1 MDHRA
6 GSAVY
11 RRPFPAGS
19 RCGTLAGVTES
30 FVFNPFVPGFDED
43 PAPTYHELRTHAPVY
58 YWPLAD
64 AYLISRY
71 HDIVAMMKD
80 PRLSRSQRDSAQYQ
94 PLPDTPEYAEYR
106 SATMNGLFQV
116 GQADHLRL
124 RRLVNPAF
132 TPRAIERLRGEIL
145 AITRDALARLP
156 DGDIVDLA
164 PMIDDIPLRVIG
176 RLLAIPAAMEPGF
189 LAFARTRLLLIS
201 PALTTA
207 ERDDLVHSLAPGYR
221 DIRLLLSD
229 RRQRPG
235 DDLLSDLIHLEEEGA
250 RLSEPELIG
259 LVESIIIGGA
269 DTTVHTLRFM
279 LHNLLRNPQQCA
291 QVQGDPTLA
300 RAAMEETLRFDHF
313 NKFGTPAYARTDL
326 TIGGVHISRGQTLL
340 PMRAAGSRDPEVFAR
355 PDVFDLHRPDLDAT
369 HNFGLGPHTCLG
381 AHLARLEAEVV
392 VPTILQQLPNMRLA
406 GPPEFTPHLFFR
418 VMHRLPVHRQS

>member
-1 MDHRA
+1 MLHAAR
-6 GSAVY
+6 GM
-11 RRPFPAGS
+11 P
-19 RCGTLAGVTES
+19 ES
-30 FVFNPFVPGFDED
+30 FVFNPFVPGFDDD
-43 PAPTYHELRTHAPVY
+43 PAPTYHALRTHAPVH

-64 AYLISRY
+64 AWLISRY
-71 HDIVAMMKD
+71 HDILAMMKD
-80 PRLSRSQRDSAQYQ
+80 PRLSRSQRDSHRYL
-94 PLPDTPEYAEYR
+94 PLPEIPEYAEYR
-106 SATMNGLFQV
+106 AATLNGLFQV

-132 TPRAIERLRGEIL
+132 TPRAIERLRADIH
-145 AITRDALARLP
+145 AITDEALAGLP
-156 DGDIVDLA
+156 DDELVDLA

-176 RLLAIPAAMEPGF
+176 RMLAIPADMEPGF

-201 PALTTA
+201 PALTGD
-207 ERDDLVHSLAPGYR
+207 ERDLLVRDLAPGYR
-221 DIRLLLSD
+221 DIRVLLAE

-235 DDLLSDLIHLEEEGA
+235 DDLLSTLIHLEEEGA
-250 RLSEPELIG
+250 RLDEAELIG

-279 LHNLLRNPQQCA
+279 LLNLLRSPLHRER
-291 QVQGDPTLA
+291 VRDDPTLA

-326 TIGGVHISRGQTLL
+326 TIGGVDIARGQTLL
-340 PMRAAGSRDPEVFAR
+340 PMRAAGSRDPQVFAR
-355 PDVFDLHRPDLDAT
+355 PDEFDPDRADLDAA

-392 VPTILQQLPNMRLA
+392 VPTILRRLPAMQLA

-418 VMHRLPVHRQS
+418 VMHRLPVRRGP

>member
-1 MDHRA
+1 
-6 GSAVY
+6 
-11 RRPFPAGS
+11 
-19 RCGTLAGVTES
+19 
-30 FVFNPFVPGFDED
+30 
-43 PAPTYHELRTHAPVY
+43 
-58 YWPLAD
+58 
-64 AYLISRY
+64 
-71 HDIVAMMKD
+71 
-80 PRLSRSQRDSAQYQ
+80 
-94 PLPDTPEYAEYR
+94 
-106 SATMNGLFQV
+106 
-116 GQADHLRL
+116 
-124 RRLVNPAF
+124 
-132 TPRAIERLRGEIL
+132 
-145 AITRDALARLP
+145 
-156 DGDIVDLA
+156 
-164 PMIDDIPLRVIG
+164 
-176 RLLAIPAAMEPGF
+176 
-189 LAFARTRLLLIS
+189 
-201 PALTTA
+201 
-207 ERDDLVHSLAPGYR
+207 
-221 DIRLLLSD
+221 
-229 RRQRPG
+229 
-235 DDLLSDLIHLEEEGA
+235 
-250 RLSEPELIG
+250 
-259 LVESIIIGGA
+259 
-269 DTTVHTLRFM
+269 M